1 MLALL
6 QLASAARAPLRSALA
21 ALSPSAALPLP
32 RSRAR
37 LAASPPPAASSLD
50 AAEIVVVGGGFGGL
64 YTSLRLAA
72 LEWRDAPPPRVTLVD
87 RSEHF
92 TFLPMLYEL
101 VTGAAA
107 AWEVSPRFSDL
118 LASSSISFVHAEV
131 TALDRHARLLS
142 IQPRDG
148 AARQLPFDA
157 CVLAL
162 GSEPAPPPVSG
173 GALALPFYTREHAL
187 ALRQTLQSR
196 WPKPGAP
203 PLRVVVVGGGYIGVE
218 LSANLARWGR
228 SDRAEGSA
236 ALAVSLVHRSDSLL
250 DASKP
255 YSRKAAVSRLSR
267 LGVHSVLDTSVE
279 AMSEDAVALR
289 PAAGGAEGYS
299 LGADVVLWAAGSRP
313 NRLLASLGLPLD
325 SRGRVCTDRFLRV
338 SSLDGTLRLHLV
350 HLPSNHTLHP
360 PTLLLVHLPS
370 NHTLHPPTLLLVHL
384 PSNHTLLL
392 VHLPSNH
399 TLLLIHL
406 PSNHTLLLVH
416 LPSPSNHTLLL
427 IHLPSNHTLLL
438 VHLPS
443 NHTLHPP
450 TLLLVHLPS
459 NHTLPLVHLPS
470 NHTLLLI
477 HLPSNHTLLLVH
489 LPSPSNHTLLLIHL
503 PSNHTLLLVHL
514 PSNHILLLV
523 YLPSNHTLL
532 LVHLPSIRHLLSQR
546 PHRLQ
551 TTHRSSFTQADY
563 VAWNLRASMLGDKL
577 LPFRFQ
583 DLGEMISLGED
594 AASVSA
600 LGLVELDGPLAA
612 VSRRAVYAAR
622 MPTASQAASVG
633 ASWAVDSAVQM
644 LRNALKKAGAQ
655 KQSKP

>member
-1 MLALL
+1 MCRLSSSWLIERMRSSL
-6 QLASAARAPLRSALA
+6 TSA
-21 ALSPSAALPLP
+21 
-32 RSRAR
+32 SRAATSSLGGAGPTGTSYAR
-37 LAASPPPAASSLD
+37 PAAAPSASPPPAASSLD

-338 SSLDGTLRLHLV
+338 SSLDGTLVDGFYALGDAATCGEREDAV
-350 HLPSNHTLHP
+350 GGTPSTA
-360 PTLLLVHLPS
+360 
-370 NHTLHPPTLLLVHL
+370 
-384 PSNHTLLL
+384 
-392 VHLPSNH
+392 
-399 TLLLIHL
+399 
-406 PSNHTLLLVH
+406 
-416 LPSPSNHTLLL
+416 
-427 IHLPSNHTLLL
+427 
-438 VHLPS
+438 
-443 NHTLHPP
+443 
-450 TLLLVHLPS
+450 
-459 NHTLPLVHLPS
+459 
-470 NHTLLLI
+470 
-477 HLPSNHTLLLVH
+477 
-489 LPSPSNHTLLLIHL
+489 
-503 PSNHTLLLVHL
+503 
-514 PSNHILLLV
+514 
-523 YLPSNHTLL
+523 
-532 LVHLPSIRHLLSQR
+532 QAAM
-546 PHRLQ
+546 Q
-551 TTHRSSFTQADY
+551 QADY

-577 LPFRFQ
+577 LPFRFQVDALPSLLCSRPTPFLHAAACQ